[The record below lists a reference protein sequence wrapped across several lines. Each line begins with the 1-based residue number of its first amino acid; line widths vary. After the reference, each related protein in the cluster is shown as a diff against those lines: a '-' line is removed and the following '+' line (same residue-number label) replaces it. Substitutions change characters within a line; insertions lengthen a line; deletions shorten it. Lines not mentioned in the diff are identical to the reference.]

1 MFAPTNAAFQALEA
15 NLGYTPEQLLSSS
28 ILAPTLK
35 YHVVPGVAAEVIK
48 QAKMLL
54 SDLSLNIDPHMT
66 NTAFY
71 AASTCTSTEA
81 RIQVGGC
88 PADATSCICRYHRLA
103 CIAVTRKGLLCLNL
117 CDLLSAVT
125 KPGRQ
130 PDPVNPAAWP
140 GPDCVPEGPRPRCYQ
155 WRADCGQRHS
165 G

>member
-103 CIAVTRKGLLCLNL
+103 CIAVTR
-117 CDLLSAVT
+117 T
-125 KPGRQ
+125 
-130 PDPVNPAAWP
+130 
-140 GPDCVPEGPRPRCYQ
+140 DCSV
-155 WRADCGQRHS
+155 
-165 G
+165 